1 MVSAG
6 EQVWRKKYPSMEAAT
21 SEAEELHIMSAN
33 DKGLADLPQ
42 PVPTYAQGFSSPSV
56 DVDLED
62 LIKRGFLLDTQL
74 GTELP
79 ILAGRAQGRLLLPGV
94 MANNTQAERLSP
106 QHTLS

>member
-6 EQVWRKKYPSMEAAT
+6 EQVWRKKYPSMEDAT

-62 LIKRGFLLDTQL
+62 LIKRGFLLDTQS
-74 GTELP
+74 
-79 ILAGRAQGRLLLPGV
+79 R
-94 MANNTQAERLSP
+94 
-106 QHTLS
+106 